1 MLDFNSKKIAI
12 LGIGGVGGYLA
23 GMLCNTFSQVTLIA
37 RNNRKK
43 ALEQHGLILHSEY
56 HGEIIGH
63 PQKICTASELEPQ
76 DFIFIC
82 VKNYSLESACREIAH
97 AITDHTIIIPVMNG
111 VDSGDRTR
119 NYLKKGTVIDSLIY
133 IVSFSNPDY
142 SITQQGQFADIY
154 LGIPNATSAQQENI
168 QTAANLLR
176 EAGIDQHIAPD
187 IQAAIWKKYILNCAY
202 NVATAY
208 YNEPIGSLRS
218 NPVKAEEY
226 ETLVRE
232 AFQVALAKGVH
243 VTEKDV
249 ISIIHKFYHDYADN
263 ATSSLMR
270 DVAAG
275 KTSELETFS
284 GYLVREAQKEGLS
297 VPVSEK
303 MYYKLL
309 TKTQNNV
316 VQ

>member
-1 MLDFNSKKIAI
+1 MLDFKNKKIAV

-23 GMLCNTFSQVTLIA
+23 GMLCNTFPQVTLVA
-37 RNNRKK
+37 RSNRKT

-56 HGEIIGH
+56 HGEMLCH
-63 PQKICTASELEPQ
+63 PLKICSASELEPQ
-76 DFIFIC
+76 DFLFIC

-111 VDSGDRTR
+111 VDPGDRTR
-119 NYLKKGTVIDSLIY
+119 KYLKKGTVIDSLIY

-154 LGIPNATSAQQENI
+154 LGIPDATPAQQEKI
-168 QTAANLLR
+168 FAVSHLLR

-218 NPVKAEEY
+218 HPVKSKEY
-226 ETLVRE
+226 EILVKE

-243 VTEKDV
+243 VSEKDV
-249 ISIIHKFYHDYADN
+249 TSIIHKFYHDYADN

-270 DVAAG
+270 DIAAG

-284 GYLVREAQKEGLS
+284 GYLVQEAQKEGLS

-303 MYYKLL
+303 MYRKLL

-316 VQ
+316 V